1 MHTGS
6 ITPGLALAFIKQE
19 MTMRF
24 RTLLNTNT
32 SLLALSLAF
41 ALAPSASYAQ
51 SSGTLQIEE
60 MVVSTRKIKE
70 NLIGLMTD
78 EQLAKSRA
86 SVTAEFLAT
95 QSAGQSV
102 IQSVNLLPGVNFTN
116 NDPYGSSGGNIRLR
130 SFDGNPS
137 R

>member
-1 MHTGS
+1 
-6 ITPGLALAFIKQE
+6 
-19 MTMRF
+19 MRF

-41 ALAPSASYAQ
+41 ALAPSASHAQ

-70 NLIGLMTD
+70 NLLGLMTD